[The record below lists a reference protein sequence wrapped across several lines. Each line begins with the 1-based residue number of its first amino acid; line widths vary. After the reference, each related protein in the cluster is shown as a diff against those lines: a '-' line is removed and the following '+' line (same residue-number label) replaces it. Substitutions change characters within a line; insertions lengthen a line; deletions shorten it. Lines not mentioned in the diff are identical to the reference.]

1 MVGCVDFEMPLLCG
15 SKKSLTVLI
24 VGHGTVDAHFGC
36 MASIIPSKS
45 PLRSD
50 SLSQPNLRLVANE
63 HGERLAIART
73 SEQLTRTAVMACPS
87 ARGSSNGELLRR
99 ASAAA
104 REHDGQF
111 YAVFVDSPRTR
122 FSNARVR
129 TLIDD
134 AILASYLGAR
144 IVWLESSDLVGE
156 LLQFARQSRIG
167 RIFVARNR
175 PAPFSRL
182 FERTVCSELLSRAEG
197 FRIDVI
203 GFEREN

>member
-1 MVGCVDFEMPLLCG
+1 MPLLCG

-24 VGHGTVDAHFGC
+24 VGHGTVDADFGC

-144 IVWLESSDLVGE
+144 IVWLESSDLV
-156 LLQFARQSRIG
+156 R
-167 RIFVARNR
+167 
-175 PAPFSRL
+175 
-182 FERTVCSELLSRAEG
+182 RAAAV
-197 FRIDVI
+197 RAAI
-203 GFEREN
+203 